1 MDKTKQ
7 ILSFDVSLQSDQN
20 YRTGGLAK
28 RITRHGRKD
37 SLDDTSRTVD
47 GTDFLNNVDQS
58 LQFESRINTFRSPL
72 SSSTDVA
79 HNFIF
84 KNKRENFAN
93 ELLRIDEFSQGK
105 GKINAKALNMLRIN
119 ALEKSMEVHK
129 HKKQRAFD
137 SIQIELQDL

>member
-1 MDKTKQ
+1 M
-7 ILSFDVSLQSDQN
+7 
-20 YRTGGLAK
+20 
-28 RITRHGRKD
+28 
-37 SLDDTSRTVD
+37 TVD
-47 GTDFLNNVDQS
+47 GTELLNSVDHS
-58 LQFESRINTFRSPL
+58 VQFESRVNTFRSPL

-93 ELLRIDEFSQGK
+93 ELLRIDEFSQSK